1 MERKH
6 FWHILKSDFAY
17 LSPPK
22 RHALVENIPGS
33 ATFIFYTRL
42 LKTVYTSSAIARR
55 GDFDRN
61 RWADA
66 SFEVL
71 KLVESAGG
79 KFNISGIKG
88 LAQQEGPRIYIAN
101 HMSMID
107 TLILPCLTL
116 SMTDVTFVVKESLL
130 RYPLFGEIIRA
141 RYPIA
146 VSRRNPREDFKTVLK
161 KGQDF
166 ISNNYSIVIFPQATR
181 SAIFDAASFNSL
193 GIKLARKAGVP
204 VVPIAL
210 KTDFHG
216 NGRIIKEMGPVDH
229 RKILYFKFGNPLE
242 VEGSGQETHRKVV
255 AFIERSLK
263 EWGGQVSGVREV

>member
-6 FWHILKSDFAY
+6 FWHILKTDLAY

-22 RHALVENIPGS
+22 RHVLVENLAGWP
-33 ATFIFYTRL
+33 TFIFYTRL
-42 LKTVYTSSAIARR
+42 LKTVYMNSVIARR
-55 GDFDRN
+55 GNLDRN
-61 RWADA
+61 KWADA
-66 SFEVL
+66 SFEVF

-88 LAQQEGPRIYIAN
+88 LTQQKRPRIYIAN

-141 RYPIA
+141 RHPIA
-146 VSRRNPREDFKTVLK
+146 VSRRNPREDFKTVLS

-181 SAIFDAASFNSL
+181 SSIFDAASFNSL
-193 GIKLARKAGVP
+193 GVKLARKAGVP
-204 VVPIAL
+204 VIPIAL
-210 KTDFHG
+210 KTDFQG
-216 NGRIIKEMGPVDH
+216 NGRIVKEMGPIDP
-229 RKILYFKFGNPLE
+229 RKILYFKFGDPLE
-242 VEGSGQETHRKVV
+242 VEGKGQVTHRKVV
-255 AFIERSLK
+255 EFIERNLK
-263 EWGGQVSGVREV
+263 AWGGQVSGVPGV

>member
-17 LSPPK
+17 LSPQK
-22 RHALVENIPGS
+22 RHALVENLPGS

-42 LKTVYTSSAIARR
+42 LKTVYTNSVIARR
-55 GDFDRN
+55 GNLDRT

-66 SFEVL
+66 SFEVFN
-71 KLVESAGG
+71 LVESVGG

-88 LAQQEGPRIYIAN
+88 LTQQIGPRVYIAN

-130 RYPLFGEIIRA
+130 GYPLFGEIIRA
-141 RYPIA
+141 RRPIA
-146 VSRRNPREDFKTVLK
+146 VSRRNPREDFKTVLTR
-161 KGQDF
+161 GQNF

-193 GIKLARKAGVP
+193 GVKLARKAGVP

-216 NGRIIKEMGPVDH
+216 NGKIIKEMGPVDP
-229 RKILYFKFGNPLE
+229 RKTLYFKFGAPLE
-242 VEGSGQETHRKVV
+242 VEGNGQDAHRKVV
-255 AFIERSLK
+255 AFIESNLK
-263 EWGGQVSGVREV
+263 AWGGQVSSVM